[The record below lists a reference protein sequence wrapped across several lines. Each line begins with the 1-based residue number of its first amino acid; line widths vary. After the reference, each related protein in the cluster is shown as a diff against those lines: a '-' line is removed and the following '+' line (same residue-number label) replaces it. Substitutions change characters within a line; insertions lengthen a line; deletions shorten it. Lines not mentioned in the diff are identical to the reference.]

1 MTASVAILDRTTKV
15 PRQRSNVPGPT
26 QEVVAP
32 MYGEPY
38 TQDSTG
44 TYFTCERCGAKVK
57 TKPSHLGRRR
67 YCSKDCMYA
76 LVRQQ
81 EPPNQNGGLCECG
94 CGDPAPIATTT
105 ATAVGHIAGQPMR
118 FIRGHNNA
126 GRRMKLDR
134 WREEDR
140 GFETPCW
147 VWTLMIGT
155 QGYGIV
161 ATKRQPRRLAHRVVY
176 EEVVGPIPAAHELHH
191 RCENPRCV
199 NPDHLEPVTRAE
211 HAKRHVELRKGG

>member
-1 MTASVAILDRTTKV
+1 
-15 PRQRSNVPGPT
+15 
-26 QEVVAP
+26 

-118 FIRGHNNA
+118 FI
-126 GRRMKLDR
+126 
-134 WREEDR
+134 
-140 GFETPCW
+140 
-147 VWTLMIGT
+147 
-155 QGYGIV
+155 
-161 ATKRQPRRLAHRVVY
+161 Y